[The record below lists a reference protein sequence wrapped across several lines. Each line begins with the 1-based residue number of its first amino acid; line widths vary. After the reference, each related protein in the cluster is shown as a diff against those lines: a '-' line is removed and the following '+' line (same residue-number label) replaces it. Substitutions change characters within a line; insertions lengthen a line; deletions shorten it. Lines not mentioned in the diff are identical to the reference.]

1 MGANSTFM
9 LTAGQQ
15 RGEARTRQLRLQPQP
30 QPAAPAR
37 RRAALPPAAAAP
49 ACGAGTRPRPPPA
62 LPTAPARLRAP
73 GAAPAGGDGEA
84 AAPAQPAPA
93 AGNQIPKQERADPRR
108 GHGPGER
115 RYPPSPALA
124 RPSHRNVR
132 GPGAAPAPRSNKRHR
147 ATGAEA
153 PAALLVRAASPRSQV
168 ARGEP
173 SSGGTARP
181 TRDGERWRV
190 FLLSAANAAPASPPG
205 APPRLKLLQLRSLW
219 KLTKN
224 LRLL

>member
-108 GHGPGER
+108 GHRPGER
-115 RYPPSPALA
+115 RYPPSPALLTET
-124 RPSHRNVR
+124 SE
-132 GPGAAPAPRSNKRHR
+132 APAPRRPPAQIND
-147 ATGAEA
+147 TG
-153 PAALLVRAASPRSQV
+153 Q
-168 ARGEP
+168 RG
-173 SSGGTARP
+173 R
-181 TRDGERWRV
+181 RR
-190 FLLSAANAAPASPPG
+190 
-205 APPRLKLLQLRSLW
+205 PRLY
-219 KLTKN
+219 
-224 LRLL
+224 